1 MIMEMLIRAE
11 VQVHELVNTSIPEFE
26 NKFVVRVRFLDDAW
40 IMVTPIRD
48 KSYEARKDMDDFI
61 RKNRYTLPEYVLP

>member
-1 MIMEMLIRAE
+1 MEMLLRAE
-11 VQVHELVNTSIPEFE
+11 VEIHQFVEDPPAPEFKD
-26 NKFVVRVRFLDDAW
+26 KFTVRVRFLDDAW